1 MLEATDQ
8 IAGKLGN
15 EGFVSKTPAAFVEG
29 EKAHL
34 AEFAVQL
41 EKVKANMKQI
51 AAL

>member
-8 IAGKLGN
+8 IAGKLAN
-15 EGFVSKTPAAFVEG
+15 EGFISKLPAVVVEN